1 MKTEYTVMETESG
14 YEVAMLHG
22 ERIVQIVLRTDNRQ
36 KAYRIAEKFNG
47 KRRATE
53 RNNKMQTTLI
63 HETHERMN
71 T

>member
-1 MKTEYTVMETESG
+1 MKTEYVVMETDNG
-14 YEVAMLHG
+14 YTVMMMHE

-53 RNNKMQTTLI
+53 RKNKMRTTLI
-63 HETHERMN
+63 FDNH
-71 T
+71 